1 MLPVSTLKDDAH
13 RLTRLAQRRAQ
24 KVDSSRQLDLFA
36 DLSLAEHSDEDV
48 HEEVTI
54 EDDEAPVDPRLAA
67 ASVAAYASLLQ
78 ASNDTIEMVPE
89 TSRFVHVEPHLHEPS
104 ISTQPTNLP
113 AQFESKKSRKRGG
126 KNSHKRRAEANKAS
140 NGNKYKAGSSRW
152 ADKCMYAELLEMHGD
167 EIWDANGCEDQGFND
182 GLPSDLEHGWVA
194 VAPVPKGK
202 RCLVVT
208 HQSAGVAGVGTLA
221 ILYRIIYAN

>member
-1 MLPVSTLKDDAH
+1 MSRLKDDAH
-13 RLTRLAQRRAQ
+13 RLPQRRAL

-48 HEEVTI
+48 HEEVAI
-54 EDDEAPVDPRLAA
+54 EDDEAPADPRLAA

-78 ASNDTIEMVPE
+78 VSNNTIEMVPE
-89 TSRFVHVEPHLHEPS
+89 TSNFVYAESHILEPPISTPS
-104 ISTQPTNLP
+104 IELP

-152 ADKCMYAELLEMHGD
+152 ADKCMYAELLEMRGD
-167 EIWDANGCEDQGFND
+167 EIWDANGYEDQGFND

-208 HQSAGVAGVGTLA
+208 HQSAGVAGVGSFA
-221 ILYRIIYAN
+221 ILYRTIYAS